1 MLLRLTALLQNN
13 EKTTSFLFLIS
24 APTYANIKQEF
35 VTSAQISIDSPYV
48 ITNAAP
54 SSYSISGNNITTS
67 TGTGDN
73 VVTNGIG
80 GLNLGSFGSNG
91 APNAMHTNKTVTT
104 AGSAFSLSES
114 YQAGDGTQSAI
125 TPSSGI
131 ASLPVL
137 GGTTTVISGG
147 TAGNLGLLQFHQ
159 ESIPVLLEGQVLAV
173 LALLC
178 PYYD

>member
-1 MLLRLTALLQNN
+1 MKKLIPFIIFLSPSSAFADITA
-13 EKTTSFLFLIS
+13 K
-24 APTYANIKQEF
+24 Y

-67 TGTGDN
+67 TGTGDS

-80 GLNLGSFGSNG
+80 GLNLGSLSNG
-91 APNAMHTNKTVTT
+91 VPALVNTNKSVTT
-104 AGSAFSLSES
+104 AGAAFSLSES
-114 YQAGDGTQSAI
+114 YQAGDVTQSAI

-137 GGTTTVISGG
+137 GGQTTVISGG
-147 TAGNLGLLQFHQ
+147 TAGNL
-159 ESIPVLLEGQVLAV
+159 
-173 LALLC
+173 ALTSVSSGIHTC
-178 PYYD
+178 TAGGSGTSCIGSTTVRITID

>member
-1 MLLRLTALLQNN
+1 MKKLLP
-13 EKTTSFLFLIS
+13 FILFLSPSS
-24 APTYANIKQEF
+24 AFAEITQKF

-67 TGTGDN
+67 TGTGDS

-80 GLNLGSFGSNG
+80 GLNLGSLSNG
-91 APNAMHTNKTVTT
+91 VPALVNTNKSVTT

-114 YQAGDGTQSAI
+114 YQAGDVTQSAI

-137 GGTTTVISGG
+137 GGQTTVISGG
-147 TAGNLGLLQFHQ
+147 TAGNL
-159 ESIPVLLEGQVLAV
+159 
-173 LALLC
+173 ALTSVSSGIHTC
-178 PYYD
+178 TAGGSGTSCIGSTTVRITID

>member
-1 MLLRLTALLQNN
+1 MKRLLP
-13 EKTTSFLFLIS
+13 FLFVLS
-24 APTYANIKQEF
+24 APVYADIKQEF

-67 TGTGDN
+67 TGTGDS

-80 GLNLGSFGSNG
+80 GLNLGSLSNG
-91 APNAMHTNKTVTT
+91 VPALVNTNKSVTT

-114 YQAGDGTQSAI
+114 YQAGDVTQSAI

-137 GGTTTVISGG
+137 GGQTTVISGG
-147 TAGNLGLLQFHQ
+147 TAGNL
-159 ESIPVLLEGQVLAV
+159 
-173 LALLC
+173 ALTSVSSGIHTC
-178 PYYD
+178 TAGGSGTSCIGSTTVRITID

>member
-1 MLLRLTALLQNN
+1 M
-13 EKTTSFLFLIS
+13 KKLILPFIIFFFPSS
-24 APTYANIKQEF
+24 AFAEITQKF

-67 TGTGDN
+67 TGTGDS

-80 GLNLGSFGSNG
+80 GLNLGSLSNG
-91 APNAMHTNKTVTT
+91 VPALVNTNKSVTT

-114 YQAGDGTQSAI
+114 YQAGDVTQSAI

-131 ASLPVL
+131 ATLPVL
-137 GGTTTVISGG
+137 GGQTTVISGG
-147 TAGNLGLLQFHQ
+147 LLAV
-159 ESIPVLLEGQVLAV
+159 EVLAV
-173 LALLC
+173 YLVGFILVLEHLVLVLAALPPLLSKSK
-178 PYYD
+178 

>member
-1 MLLRLTALLQNN
+1 MKKLLPLLLLAA
-13 EKTTSFLFLIS
+13 T
-24 APTYANIKQEF
+24 PVYADIKQEF

-67 TGTGDN
+67 TGTGDS

-80 GLNLGSFGSNG
+80 GLNLGSLSNG
-91 APNAMHTNKTVTT
+91 VPALVNTNKSVTT

-114 YQAGDGTQSAI
+114 YQAGDVTQSAI
-125 TPSSGI
+125 PPSSGI

-137 GGTTTVISGG
+137 GGQTTVISGG
-147 TAGNLGLLQFHQ
+147 TAGNL
-159 ESIPVLLEGQVLAV
+159 
-173 LALLC
+173 ALTSVSSGIHTC
-178 PYYD
+178 TAGGSGTSCIGSTTVRITID

>member
-1 MLLRLTALLQNN
+1 MKKLIPFIIFLSPSTAFADITA
-13 EKTTSFLFLIS
+13 K
-24 APTYANIKQEF
+24 Y

-67 TGTGDN
+67 TGTGDS

-91 APNAMHTNKTVTT
+91 APNAIHTNKTVTT
-104 AGSAFSLSES
+104 AGSAFSKTES
-114 YQAGDGTQSAI
+114 VIMGDATPSTV

-131 ASLPVL
+131 AALPVL
-137 GGTTTVISGG
+137 GGQTTIGSGG
-147 TAGNLGLLQFHQ
+147 TAG
-159 ESIPVLLEGQVLAV
+159 S
-173 LALLC
+173 LALTSLSSGIHTC
-178 PYYD
+178 TAGGSGTSCIGSTKVTITID

>member
-1 MLLRLTALLQNN
+1 MKKLLP
-13 EKTTSFLFLIS
+13 FLFLMS
-24 APTYANIKQEF
+24 APAYADIKQEF

-67 TGTGDN
+67 TGTGDSI
-73 VVTNGIG
+73 VTNGIG
-80 GLNLGSFGSNG
+80 GLNLGSLSNG
-91 APNAMHTNKTVTT
+91 VPALVNTNKSVTT

-114 YQAGDGTQSAI
+114 YQAGDVTQSAI

-137 GGTTTVISGG
+137 GGQTTVISGG
-147 TAGNLGLLQFHQ
+147 TAV
-159 ESIPVLLEGQVLAV
+159 S
-173 LALLC
+173 LALTSVSSGIHTC
-178 PYYD
+178 TAGGSGTSCIGSTTVRITID